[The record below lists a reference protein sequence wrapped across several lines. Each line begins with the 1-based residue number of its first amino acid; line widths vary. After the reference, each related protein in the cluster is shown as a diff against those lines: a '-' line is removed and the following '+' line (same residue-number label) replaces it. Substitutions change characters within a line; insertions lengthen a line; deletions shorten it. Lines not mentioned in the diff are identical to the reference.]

1 MQIPIINGIY
11 SGWRTAYPVNLQP
24 VPKKTGISEGYLQPS
39 DDVDS
44 IGSGPDVCR
53 GSINWNGVCYA
64 VMGNKFGMVSSS
76 GSFSELATV
85 ANDGRQVT
93 MDYSFDRL
101 AVASSGNLYYFDGST
116 LSQVTDPDLGTVLDF
131 VWVDGYFLT
140 TDGRHIVQTE
150 LSNPSS
156 VNPLKY
162 GSSEA
167 DPDPITSML
176 KLRNEVAVLNRH
188 TIEFFDNVGGEYFAF
203 ARIEGAQIQK
213 GCVGTHAACIYA
225 DAIAFLGSGRD
236 EAPAIYIG
244 SNASTVKISTQ
255 EIDEILLEF
264 TEDELSQVVI
274 EARNDRSNQLLYV
287 HLPKRTL
294 VYDYAASQAV
304 GVPAWHIVT
313 SAISGFSRYRIFNMT
328 WCYDKWL
335 VFDPLSSAIGEMTT
349 STPRHWGQDVR
360 WEFNTRIGYNEGM
373 GAIFHELE
381 LVALTGNVDLGA
393 NPTISTSYSVDSETW
408 SMPRFIRVGTIG
420 DRLKRL
426 VWFRQGNMR
435 QWRIQR
441 FQGTTAARL
450 TIARL
455 EAKLEPLGR

>member
-24 VPKKTGISEGYLQPS
+24 VPKSTGISEGYLQPS
-39 DDVDS
+39 DGV
-44 IGSGPDVCR
+44 IALGTGPGVCR
-53 GSINWNGVCYA
+53 GAINWDGVCYA
-64 VMGNKFGMVSSS
+64 VMGDQFGR
-76 GSFSELATV
+76 FSAAGVFTSIGTV
-85 ANDGRQVT
+85 TNDSRQVT

-101 AVASSGNLYYFDGST
+101 AIASAGKFYYYDGAT
-116 LSQVTDPDLGTVLDF
+116 LSQVTDPDLRTVLDF

-140 TDGRHIVQTE
+140 TDGTSIIQTE
-150 LSNPSS
+150 LTNPNS

-162 GSSEA
+162 GSSEV

-176 KLRNEVAVLNRH
+176 KLRNEVYVLNRH
-188 TIEFFDNVGGEYFAF
+188 TVEEFENVGGEFFAF
-203 ARIEGAQIQK
+203 ARIPGAQMQK

-225 DAIAFLGSGRD
+225 DAIAFLGGARD
-236 EAPAIYIG
+236 EAPAIYLG
-244 SNASTVKISTQ
+244 ANAATIKISTQ
-255 EIDEILLEF
+255 EIDEILMEF

-287 HLPKRTL
+287 HLPNRTL

-328 WCYDKWL
+328 WCYDRWL
-335 VFDPLSSAIGEMTT
+335 VFDPLSSAIGQMTN
-349 STPRHWGQDVR
+349 STPKHWGSDVR

-373 GAIFHELE
+373 GAVFHELE
-381 LVALTGNVDLGA
+381 LVALTGDVDLGS
-393 NPTISTSYSVDSETW
+393 NPTISTSYSFDSVTW

-420 DRLKRL
+420 QRLKRL

-450 TIARL
+450 TVARL
-455 EAKLEPLGR
+455 EAKLEPLAV